1 MFFDSEKKTKN
12 KKNLKKGNGFQK
24 WAALGCFLKNQ
35 RALKGYMTCYNLNL
49 NSFFTHVKSQDL
61 VSKLF
66 ERFLILLGTV
76 K

>member
-1 MFFDSEKKTKN
+1 MFFDSEKKKKKKK

-49 NSFFTHVKSQDL
+49 NSFFT
-61 VSKLF
+61 
-66 ERFLILLGTV
+66 ILYHL
-76 K
+76 KIAIL